1 MAFSGTQYGDI
12 SPRIGIY
19 AVAKLLRHAENQLTL
34 EKFAKVEALPKNKGL
49 TIKWRRA
56 IPFDVQVNALTEGV
70 TPVPQILAYEDV
82 TTTISQYGAWIGFT
96 DVIADTHEDPNLN
109 AMTELMAQQ
118 AAAVKEALIWNAI
131 RGGSNVLYSGTATTR
146 ATVLAPLDES
156 DLRLVQRVLK
166 ANHAMPLTR
175 MLSATDKVATEPVA
189 GGYIGFGHINLES
202 DLRDL
207 SGFVVREKYA
217 SGSLLSDYEIGKFED
232 LRMILTPHLEPFFGQ
247 GSATVTG
254 VLNTNSAVDVYP
266 LVFVG
271 QDAFAVTPLK
281 GMESVQIAVSNPKM
295 GASNEDPLGQ
305 RGFVAW
311 KMWYVATILNQS
323 WMVRLETAVTAL

>member
-19 AVAKLLRHAENQLTL
+19 AVAKLLRHAENQLVL
-34 EKFAKVEALPKNKGL
+34 EKYGKVEALPKNKGL

-56 IPFDVQVNALTEGV
+56 IPFDVSVNALTEGV

-82 TTTISQYGAWIGFT
+82 TTTISQYGAWIAYT

-118 AAAVKEALIWNAI
+118 AAAVKEAILWNTI
-131 RGGSNVLYSGTATTR
+131 RGGSNVLYSGTATSR
-146 ATVLAPLDES
+146 LTVLAPLDES

-166 ANHAMPLTR
+166 SNHAMPLTR
-175 MLSATDKVATEPVA
+175 MLSASQNVATEPVA

-207 SGFVVREKYA
+207 SGFVVREKYS
-217 SGSLLSDYEIGKFED
+217 SGSVLSEYEIGKFED
-232 LRMILTPHLEPFFGQ
+232 LRIILTPHLEPFYGA
-247 GSATVTG
+247 GSATTTG

-266 LVFVG
+266 LVFIG

-281 GMESVQIAVSNPKM
+281 GMESVQVAVTNPKM
-295 GASNEDPLGQ
+295 GASYEDPLGQ

>member
-1 MAFSGTQYGDI
+1 MDI

-19 AVAKLLRHAENQLTL
+19 AVAKLLRHAENQLVL
-34 EKFAKVEALPKNKGL
+34 EKFAKVEALPKNKGF

-56 IPFDVQVNALTEGV
+56 IPFDVSISALTEGV

-82 TTTISQYGAWIGFT
+82 TSTISQYGAWIGLT
-96 DVIADTHEDPNLN
+96 DVIMDLHEDPVL
-109 AMTELMAQQ
+109 ASMTELMAQQ
-118 AAAVKEALIWNAI
+118 AAGIKEAIIWNTI
-131 RGGSNVLYSGTATTR
+131 RGGSNVLYSGTAISR
-146 ATVLAPLDES
+146 PTVLAPLDET

-166 ANHAMPLTR
+166 SNHTLPITK
-175 MLSATDKVATEPVA
+175 MLSASEKVATEPVA
-189 GGYIGFGHINLES
+189 GGYIGFGHTNLES

-217 SGSLLSDYEIGKFED
+217 SGSVLSEYEIGKFED
-232 LRMILTPHLEPFFGQ
+232 LRIILTPHLEPFFGA
-247 GSATVTG
+247 GSATTTG

-281 GMESVQIAVSNPKM
+281 GMESVSIAVKNPKM
-295 GASNEDPLGQ
+295 GESYEDPLGQ